1 MTLGIGPRVRPALR
15 SDIWITASLCRH
27 RRCVVQM
34 STVCSKFA
42 RLLLVHAALVLAALL
57 LAPSAGAVAIEYQP
71 LATLHRTLEAGA
83 AVERADCATTRL
95 ARRSG
100 VTTTSWTTPR
110 AVSVA
115 ARIAGPAGND
125 WDLAVF
131 DHATGRRLSGSSAW
145 GADELVQTFVAGGRR
160 LDFQACRV
168 SGSAHS
174 VPLTI
179 YAVELP
185 PAPKGGVLKEQ
196 LIRIDLPNR
205 QALGVVEGMGIDLVE
220 DPSPVGVSAVIRT
233 PQELELLHNAGFGTT
248 VLVPDLA
255 AADRKEAARNRTYTA
270 SVGAAGSSLPSGRS
284 EYRHLPDVQ
293 ADLKKLAQ
301 QYPAIVRPVT
311 LPKKTFL
318 GRDTIGVEISS
329 DVNRADDQKPV
340 SFIMGVHH
348 AREWP
353 SAELTTEFAL
363 HLAQN
368 FGTDAELT
376 EMLRRVRVVVVPVI
390 NGDGFNASRE
400 ATDFADASGDPG
412 GAPSLAES
420 AGAGGSLAYRRK
432 NCNGIGQN
440 PAIPCDA
447 QVGIDPN
454 RNYGFGWGGPGAS
467 TQPNS
472 QTYRGTGPWSEPETQ
487 AVHEFSQVHNV
498 TSLLTMHNFA
508 SLVLRPPGLHTQ
520 GQAPDEARLKELG
533 DAMGD
538 DTGYTSQYG
547 WQLYDTSGTTE
558 DWNYG
563 AAGTFGYT
571 IELGPE
577 SGDGGNFHI
586 SYDRGVVEQWEGR
599 GSRKGRGV
607 RKALLRIAQWAAS
620 RPDFGTIYGRA
631 PAGRILRLKKT
642 FKTSTSPICR
652 GAALTDVN
660 VSDADDCISTTD
672 PILVDDKLDYTTK
685 VPANGVFSWIVTPS
699 TSPFVY
705 RQGKR
710 ESYTLTCEDG
720 SGKVFQTQTVTIW
733 RGEVQKFELPC
744 GGRLLPAGPPLA
756 DRRAPR
762 SSFTRKGFRPT
773 RSGVAFR
780 GRSTDTAPKGL
791 TPRVAKV
798 MVSLWRRQ
806 GPKGSY
812 ACRFITAQGALG
824 PKTNCHRVRFVP
836 ARVTRPA
843 RSVGWR
849 YTLNLKLPAGLYI
862 ARVRGIDAAG
872 NTERLATK
880 ANGMKFRI
888 R

>member
-1 MTLGIGPRVRPALR
+1 MRLPFRLTAGRVALAAALAGTAAIPLLGSPAHG
-15 SDIWITASLCRH
+15 D
-27 RRCVVQM
+27 Q
-34 STVCSKFA
+34 A
-42 RLLLVHAALVLAALL
+42 RLEP
-57 LAPSAGAVAIEYQP
+57 LAPVHRALTVSDAVS
-71 LATLHRTLEAGA
+71 RSN
-83 AVERADCATTRL
+83 CATTNL
-95 ARRSG
+95 AGKRG

-115 ARIAGPAGND
+115 AKLDGPAGND

-131 DHATGRRLSGSSAW
+131 DHATGKRVTGSGAW
-145 GADELVQTFVAGGRR
+145 GASEVVQTFAAGGRR

-168 SGSAHS
+168 KGGASS

-179 YAVELP
+179 YAVGLP
-185 PAPKGGVLKEQ
+185 KVETHAPVTEKLVHIEV
-196 LIRIDLPNR
+196 PNR
-205 QALGVVEGMGIDLVE
+205 QAYGMLNRLGIDMVE
-220 DPSPVGVSAVIRT
+220 NATATGVDAVVRT
-233 PQELELLHNAGFGTT
+233 PQELDLLKHAGFPTT
-248 VLVPDLA
+248 VRIADMA
-255 AADRKEAARNRTYTA
+255 AFDRQQTARNRAYTA
-270 SVGAAGSSLPSGRS
+270 SAGAAGSALPSGRT
-284 EYRHLPDVQ
+284 EYRHLEDYN
-293 ADLKKLAQ
+293 AELKKLRDA
-301 QYPAIVRPVT
+301 YPAIVTSVT

-318 GRDTIGVEISS
+318 GRETMGVEISS

-353 SAELTTEFAL
+353 AGENTMEFAIY
-363 HLAQN
+363 LAQQ
-368 FGTDAELT
+368 FGTNAEVT
-376 EMLRRVRVVVVPVI
+376 EMLKRVRVVVVPII
-390 NGDGFNASRE
+390 NGDGFNTSRE
-400 ATDFADASGDPG
+400 SIDLADNTGDPG

-432 NCNGIGQN
+432 NCNGVGQN
-440 PAIPCDA
+440 PAVPCDI

-487 AVHEFSQVHNV
+487 AVHEFSQVHDV

-520 GQAPDEARLKELG
+520 GQAPDETRLKELG

-642 FKTSTSPICR
+642 FKTSTSPICQ

-672 PILVDDKLDYTTK
+672 PILVDDKLDYTTR

-699 TSPFVY
+699 TGPFAY

-733 RGEVQKFELPC
+733 RGEAQKFELPC
-744 GGRLLPAGPPLA
+744 GGTLPPPGRPLV

-762 SSFTRKGFRPT
+762 SSFTLKGFRPT
-773 RSGVAFR
+773 RSGIAFR
-780 GRSTDTAPKGL
+780 GRSTDSASKGL

-806 GPKGSY
+806 GPKGNQ

-836 ARVTRPA
+836 ARVARAA
-843 RSVGWR
+843 RSVGWS

-872 NTERLATK
+872 NTERLATR
-880 ANGMKFRI
+880 ANGIKFRI

>member
-1 MTLGIGPRVRPALR
+1 MRLPFRLTAGRVAL
-15 SDIWITASLCRH
+15 A
-27 RRCVVQM
+27 
-34 STVCSKFA
+34 
-42 RLLLVHAALVLAALL
+42 AALAGTAAIPLVSSPAHGDKAQL
-57 LAPSAGAVAIEYQP
+57 EPLAPV
-71 LATLHRTLEAGA
+71 HRTLTVSR
-83 AVERADCATTRL
+83 AVSRSDCATTNL
-95 ARRSG
+95 AGERG

-115 ARIAGPAGND
+115 AKLDGPAGND

-131 DHATGRRLSGSSAW
+131 DHATGRRVTGSGAW
-145 GADELVQTFVAGGRR
+145 GADELVQTFAAGGRR

-168 SGSAHS
+168 KGGASS

-179 YAVELP
+179 YSVGLP
-185 PAPKGGVLKEQ
+185 KVSTHAPVTEKLVHIEV
-196 LIRIDLPNR
+196 PNV
-205 QALGVVEGMGIDLVE
+205 QAYGILNRMGIDMVE
-220 DPSPVGVSAVIRT
+220 NATSKGVDAVVRT
-233 PQELELLHNAGFGTT
+233 PQELDLLERAGFRTN
-248 VLVPDLA
+248 VRIADMA
-255 AADRKEAARNRTYTA
+255 AFDREQAAKTRAYSA
-270 SVGAAGSSLPSGRS
+270 SVEASALPSGRT
-284 EYRHLPDVQ
+284 EYRHLEDYN
-293 ADLKKLAQ
+293 ADLKKLAKD
-301 QYPAIVRPVT
+301 YPAIVRPMT

-318 GRDTIGVEISS
+318 GRETMGVEISS
-329 DVNRADDQKPV
+329 DVNRTDDQKPV

-353 SAELTTEFAL
+353 AGETTMEFAIY
-363 HLAQN
+363 LAQQ
-368 FGTDAELT
+368 FGTNAEVT
-376 EMLRRVRVVVVPVI
+376 EMLKRVRVVVVPII
-390 NGDGFNASRE
+390 NGDGFNTSRE
-400 ATDFADASGDPG
+400 AIDLADNTGDPG

-432 NCNGIGQN
+432 NCNGVGQN
-440 PAIPCDA
+440 PSVPCDA

-733 RGEVQKFELPC
+733 RGEVQRFELPC

-806 GPKGSY
+806 GPKGRY

-843 RSVGWR
+843 RSVGWS